1 MEIIARGQIT
11 IWNYK
16 DGDDAYSVIL
26 NHDTHAVACDPSGNA
41 LGGELGSS
49 GKAVFVLSAYK
60 GATKLTMRYS
70 SAASTA
76 GMCAW
81 KFGTISGCTAAQMS
95 GSNEKFYI
103 NTMTADSAYV
113 EVVCS
118 VDGKASITKRV
129 TIVKQKKGDTGEPGE
144 PGDDGK
150 QGCMLRPRGTW
161 TAQTQ
166 YVYNDQYRDVVLY
179 NNSVYI
185 VKATHT
191 SAVSFESS
199 KWEPFNEFIN
209 VATSVLLA
217 NKGYIDVLGAAR
229 LFVGD
234 TNKSTGWEMTNGY
247 IKHTK
252 SGLTLTADGKLY
264 DPDGLHL
271 SVGGKTVQ
279 AIVDGAVDGIQVGG
293 RNYIQNSTF
302 MYDFDKWVKFNYNGN
317 YSISSQNGQYSLLI
331 SRLGYAGSNRHGIS
345 QTISTNLKPGEY
357 TLSLKYRSDQ
367 FDGTRNQIFVRIY
380 STASAY
386 ADKGIITI
394 PNTQGGDS
402 DGQITFNVDSNVYKA
417 ELYVV
422 LDKNGYLRVWDI
434 KLEQG
439 NKATDWSPAIE
450 DVESS
455 ISDAQKAAE
464 EAQQELETIA
474 SDNYITPSEKTALK
488 QQFADMQS
496 ERLEIISNAN
506 RYGVSTTAYS
516 TAYTAAYN
524 ALTKYTATTPQ
535 NIQVGADY
543 ADISAYYNARKTILN
558 TIASAAKK
566 AVDDLDTDLQGYKVE
581 TSSKIEQLPD
591 QISLTVKKEVTSGGL
606 NYITNTQDSVEI
618 AGKGYSNQV
627 VINNWKINK
636 SISGKKCGA
645 AFKIKFEG
653 CVFTSSSSVCMQTR
667 DVGGW
672 YYSGLTATTIVS
684 ENKEYVIYRN
694 TNTAQ
699 TVSEDGEIQ
708 IRIDYVSGGK
718 ITISE
723 IRAYDVPEGG
733 LSEPLPWYPSKW
745 DTKVLSSEIKQ
756 TADSISL
763 KVAGW
768 QGGTNLLPRSK
779 FSESVK
785 GWNVNGSPA
794 YGITTAKNEKCLY
807 LSGTTS
813 GSGIWQGGYMP
824 IQYKV
829 KGYLLSVS
837 FDIYNPSNAKTL
849 RIGLEGANSSE
860 YSVSILNKGV
870 SGWTRV
876 AKVMTYENVNTD
888 SFIIYTDYDNY
899 PTVYVKNVK
908 IEFGPYATNFTENE
922 KDVLLSTGIDIFNK
936 KLVLTADNTL
946 IQSNDGT
953 QIAMFTV
960 KNGKPLLSAENIDA
974 ENLAVKRLHASNEAK
989 ATNFDINGDSA
1000 TVVMSQSSPQALSS
1014 QLKIDM
1020 EKEEPG
1026 AGVDLRQYPSINLK
1040 GFCAGTAL
1048 ANVSEHDINIHGARF
1063 SKYQYTTPEIKNVC
1077 HCGPD
1082 YIAIGKYGFS
1092 GIQNYIRISTD
1103 SIKLKSNSISS
1114 IARTEAVDIGG
1125 IKLFFIQG
1133 LYVGQ
1138 GQDWDDVNNEFL
1150 TDDPFTNKDII

>member
-41 LGGELGSS
+41 LGGELGPS
-49 GKAVFVLSAYK
+49 GKAVFALSAYR

-81 KFGTISGCTAAQMS
+81 KFGTISGCTAVQVS

-113 EVVCS
+113 EIVCS

-129 TIVKQKKGDTGEPGE
+129 TIVKQKKGDTGDPGE

-150 QGCMLRPRGTW
+150 QGCMIRPRGTW

-166 YVYNDQYRDVVLY
+166 YVYNDQYRDVVIH

-185 VKATHT
+185 VKTTHT
-191 SAVSFESS
+191 STVSFDSS

-331 SRLGYAGSNRHGIS
+331 SRLGYAGSKRHGIS

-380 STASAY
+380 STASVY

-439 NKATDWSPAIE
+439 NKATDWSPAPEDLTTKIE
-450 DVESS
+450 E
-455 ISDAQKAAE
+455 
-464 EAQQELETIA
+464 
-474 SDNYITPSEKTALK
+474 N
-488 QQFADMQS
+488 
-496 ERLEIISNAN
+496 
-506 RYGVSTTAYS
+506 
-516 TAYTAAYN
+516 
-524 ALTKYTATTPQ
+524 
-535 NIQVGADY
+535 
-543 ADISAYYNARKTILN
+543 
-558 TIASAAKK
+558 
-566 AVDDLDTDLQGYKVE
+566 
-581 TSSKIEQLPD
+581 SSKIEQLPD
-591 QISLTVKKEVTSGGL
+591 QISLTVKKDISSGGL
-606 NYITNTQDSVEI
+606 NYITNSTKILETV
-618 AGKGYSNQV
+618 GKGIANQV
-627 VINNWKINK
+627 VGVGWKINK
-636 SISGKKCGA
+636 SISGKKYGG
-645 AFKIKFEG
+645 AFKVKFEG
-653 CVFTSSSSVCMQTR
+653 CSFSSNSTIYLQVGNS
-667 DVGGW
+667 GGW
-672 YYSGLTATTIVS
+672 NYQGITGYNKVS
-684 ENKEYVIYRN
+684 ENGEYVFFRN
-694 TNTAQ
+694 TNTAPE
-699 TVSEDGEIQ
+699 TTDDGGVY
-708 IRIDYVSGGK
+708 IRIDYISGGK
-718 ITISE
+718 ITVSE
-723 IRAYDVPEGG
+723 VRAYDVPDSG
-733 LSEPLPWYPSKW
+733 LTEPLPWYPSKW
-745 DTKVLSSEIKQ
+745 ENESIYSEIKQ

-785 GWNVNGSPA
+785 GWNVNGSPT
-794 YGITTAKNEKCLY
+794 YGITTFGGEKCLY
-807 LSGTTS
+807 LSGSVS
-813 GSGIWQGGYMP
+813 GAGIWQKDYMP

-829 KGYLLSVS
+829 KGCQFTVS
-837 FDIYNPSNAKTL
+837 FDVYNKFNAKSI
-849 RIGLEGANSSE
+849 RIGMEGSLSSE
-860 YSVSILNKGV
+860 LSVNILNIGV

-876 AKVMTYENVNTD
+876 TKTITYNNIATD

-899 PTVYVKNVK
+899 PTVCVKNVK

-922 KDVLLSTGIDIFNK
+922 KDVLLSTGIDIFDR

-946 IQSNDGT
+946 IQSNDGQ

-960 KNGKPLLSAENIDA
+960 KNGKPLLKAENIDA
-974 ENLAVKRLHASNEAK
+974 ENLKVNYLEADTADPRQTLYVSGNTGRIGFSLMKSTNEGIGLRYANMK
-989 ATNFDINGDSA
+989 LGLLDKYD
-1000 TVVMSQSSPQALSS
+1000 
-1014 QLKIDM
+1014 D
-1020 EKEEPG
+1020 EKWIG
-1026 AGVDLRQYPSINLK
+1026 SYINLLGYKKSNTHIMK
-1040 GFCAGTAL
+1040 GYNVFLNNKELVFADVAYSNYSRLSPTQLIIGQSAGGPRSYVIGQKGIQISHLKSIYYKGHNGTITL
-1048 ANVSEHDINIHGARF
+1048 GQKMYNIVDGLICERIDTPM
-1063 SKYQYTTPEIKNVC
+1063 YEEIPEDQYTNDKN
-1077 HCGPD
+1077 
-1082 YIAIGKYGFS
+1082 
-1092 GIQNYIRISTD
+1092 
-1103 SIKLKSNSISS
+1103 
-1114 IARTEAVDIGG
+1114 
-1125 IKLFFIQG
+1125 
-1133 LYVGQ
+1133 
-1138 GQDWDDVNNEFL
+1138 
-1150 TDDPFTNKDII
+1150 

>member
-41 LGGELGSS
+41 LGGELGPS
-49 GKAVFVLSAYK
+49 GKAVFALSAYR

-81 KFGTISGCTAAQMS
+81 KFGTISGCTAVQVS

-113 EVVCS
+113 EIVCS

-129 TIVKQKKGDTGEPGE
+129 TIVKQKKGDTGDPGE

-150 QGCMLRPRGTW
+150 QGCMIRPRGTW

-166 YVYNDQYRDVVLY
+166 YVYNDQYRDVVIH

-185 VKATHT
+185 VKTTHT
-191 SAVSFESS
+191 STVSFDSS
-199 KWEPFNEFIN
+199 KWELFNEFIN

-331 SRLGYAGSNRHGIS
+331 SRLGYAGSKRHGIS

-380 STASAY
+380 STASVY

-439 NKATDWSPAIE
+439 NKATDWSPAPEDLTTKIE
-450 DVESS
+450 E
-455 ISDAQKAAE
+455 
-464 EAQQELETIA
+464 
-474 SDNYITPSEKTALK
+474 N
-488 QQFADMQS
+488 
-496 ERLEIISNAN
+496 
-506 RYGVSTTAYS
+506 
-516 TAYTAAYN
+516 
-524 ALTKYTATTPQ
+524 
-535 NIQVGADY
+535 
-543 ADISAYYNARKTILN
+543 
-558 TIASAAKK
+558 
-566 AVDDLDTDLQGYKVE
+566 
-581 TSSKIEQLPD
+581 SSKIEQLPD
-591 QISLTVKKEVTSGGL
+591 QISLTVKKDISSGGL
-606 NYITNTQDSVEI
+606 NYITNSTKILETV
-618 AGKGYSNQV
+618 GKGIANQV
-627 VINNWKINK
+627 VGVGWKINK
-636 SISGKKCGA
+636 SISGKKYGG
-645 AFKIKFEG
+645 AFKVKFEG
-653 CVFTSSSSVCMQTR
+653 CSFSSNSTIYLQVGNS
-667 DVGGW
+667 GGW
-672 YYSGLTATTIVS
+672 NYQGITGYNKVS
-684 ENKEYVIYRN
+684 ENGEYVFFRN
-694 TNTAQ
+694 TNTAPE
-699 TVSEDGEIQ
+699 TTDDGGVY
-708 IRIDYVSGGK
+708 IRIDYISGGK
-718 ITISE
+718 ITVSE
-723 IRAYDVPEGG
+723 VRAYDVPDSG
-733 LSEPLPWYPSKW
+733 LTEPLPWYPSKW
-745 DTKVLSSEIKQ
+745 ENESIYSEIKQ

-785 GWNVNGSPA
+785 GWNVNGSPT
-794 YGITTAKNEKCLY
+794 YGITTFGGEKCLY
-807 LSGTTS
+807 LSGSVS
-813 GSGIWQGGYMP
+813 GAGIWQKDYMP

-829 KGYLLSVS
+829 KGCQFTVS
-837 FDIYNPSNAKTL
+837 FDVYNKFNAKSI
-849 RIGLEGANSSE
+849 RIGMEGSLSSE
-860 YSVSILNKGV
+860 LSVNILNIGV

-876 AKVMTYENVNTD
+876 TKTITYNNIATD

-899 PTVYVKNVK
+899 PTVCVKNVK

-922 KDVLLSTGIDIFNK
+922 KDVLLSTGIDIFDR

-946 IQSNDGT
+946 IQSNDGQ

-960 KNGKPLLSAENIDA
+960 KNGKPLLKAENIDA
-974 ENLAVKRLHASNEAK
+974 ENLKVNYLEADTADPRQTLYVSGNTGRIGFSLMKSTNEGIGLRYANMK
-989 ATNFDINGDSA
+989 LGLLDKYD
-1000 TVVMSQSSPQALSS
+1000 
-1014 QLKIDM
+1014 D
-1020 EKEEPG
+1020 EKWIG
-1026 AGVDLRQYPSINLK
+1026 SYINLLGYKKSNTHIMK
-1040 GFCAGTAL
+1040 GYNVFLNNKELVFADVAYSNYSRLSPTQLIIGQSAGGPRSYVIGQKGIQISHLKSIYYKGHNGTITL
-1048 ANVSEHDINIHGARF
+1048 GQKMYNIVDGLICERIDTPM
-1063 SKYQYTTPEIKNVC
+1063 YEEIPEDQYTNDKN
-1077 HCGPD
+1077 
-1082 YIAIGKYGFS
+1082 
-1092 GIQNYIRISTD
+1092 
-1103 SIKLKSNSISS
+1103 
-1114 IARTEAVDIGG
+1114 
-1125 IKLFFIQG
+1125 
-1133 LYVGQ
+1133 
-1138 GQDWDDVNNEFL
+1138 
-1150 TDDPFTNKDII
+1150 

>member
-41 LGGELGSS
+41 LGGELGPS
-49 GKAVFVLSAYK
+49 GKAVFALSAYR

-113 EVVCS
+113 EIVCS

-129 TIVKQKKGDTGEPGE
+129 TIVKQKKGDTGDPGE

-191 SAVSFESS
+191 SAVSFDSS

-293 RNYIQNSTF
+293 RNILLNSGDTITPNATDYRIHV
-302 MYDFDKWVKFNYNGN
+302 YDSAVKFKAGEKYTVVIKGSTSVGQSFGLWINGGTSN
-317 YSISSQNGQYSLLI
+317 
-331 SRLGYAGSNRHGIS
+331 AGHFPDNMKG
-345 QTISTNLKPGEY
+345 TVEY
-357 TLSLKYRSDQ
+357 KH
-367 FDGTRNQIFVRIY
+367 
-380 STASAY
+380 
-386 ADKGIITI
+386 ITM
-394 PNTQGGDS
+394 P
-402 DGQITFNVDSNVYKA
+402 
-417 ELYVV
+417 
-422 LDKNGYLRVWDI
+422 
-434 KLEQG
+434 
-439 NKATDWSPAIE
+439 
-450 DVESS
+450 SS
-455 ISDAQKAAE
+455 IGS
-464 EAQQELETIA
+464 
-474 SDNYITPSEKTALK
+474 PS
-488 QQFADMQS
+488 
-496 ERLEIISNAN
+496 
-506 RYGVSTTAYS
+506 VSTLNL
-516 TAYTAAYN
+516 YN
-524 ALTKYTATTPQ
+524 YPNPNGASKPCEVEWVAMYEGHIKPPMDWTPAVEDLTKKIEE
-535 NIQVGADY
+535 N
-543 ADISAYYNARKTILN
+543 
-558 TIASAAKK
+558 
-566 AVDDLDTDLQGYKVE
+566 
-581 TSSKIEQLPD
+581 SSKIEQLPN
-591 QISLTVKKEVTSGGL
+591 QISLTVKKEITEGEL
-606 NYITNTQDSVEI
+606 NYISNTTKILEVVGEGR
-618 AGKGYSNQV
+618 ANQAV
-627 VINNWKINK
+627 SGGWIINK
-636 SISGKKCGA
+636 SISGKKYGA
-645 AFKIKFEG
+645 AFKVKFEG
-653 CVFTSSSSVCMQTR
+653 CVFSDSSTIQLSSNEK
-667 DVGGW
+667 GGW
-672 YYSGLTATTIVS
+672 GYRGLTGYNPVS
-684 ENKEYVIYRN
+684 ENKEYVFFRN
-694 TNTAQ
+694 TNTAPE
-699 TVSEDGEIQ
+699 TTGDGGAY

-723 IRAYDVPEGG
+723 VRAYAVPDSG
-733 LSEPLPWYPSKW
+733 LTEPLPWYPSKW
-745 DTKVLSSEIKQ
+745 ENESIYSEIKQ

-785 GWNVNGSPA
+785 GWNVNGSPT
-794 YGITTAKNEKCLY
+794 YGITTFGGEKCLY
-807 LSGTTS
+807 LSGSVS
-813 GSGIWQGGYMP
+813 GAGIWQKDYMP

-829 KGYLLSVS
+829 KGCQFTVS
-837 FDIYNPSNAKTL
+837 FDVYNKFNAKSI
-849 RIGLEGANSSE
+849 RIGLEGSLSSE
-860 YSVSILNKGV
+860 LSVNILNIGV

-876 AKVMTYENVNTD
+876 AKTITYNNIATD

-899 PTVYVKNVK
+899 PTVCVKNVK

-922 KDVLLSTGIDIFNK
+922 KDVLLSTGIDIFDR

-946 IQSNDGT
+946 IQSNDGQ

-960 KNGKPLLSAENIDA
+960 KNGKPLLKAENIDA
-974 ENLAVKRLHASNEAK
+974 ENLKVNYLEADTADPRQTLYVSGNTGRIGFSLMKSTNEGIGLRYANMNLGLLDK
-989 ATNFDINGDSA
+989 YDD
-1000 TVVMSQSSPQALSS
+1000 
-1014 QLKIDM
+1014 
-1020 EKEEPG
+1020 EKWIG
-1026 AGVDLRQYPSINLK
+1026 SYINLLGYKKSNTHIMK
-1040 GFCAGTAL
+1040 GYNVFLNNKELVFADVAYSNYSRLSPTQLIIGQSAGGPRSYVIGQKGIQISHLKSIYYKGHNGT
-1048 ANVSEHDINIHGARF
+1048 ITIGQKMYNIVDGLICERIDTPM
-1063 SKYQYTTPEIKNVC
+1063 YEEIPEDQYTNDKN
-1077 HCGPD
+1077 
-1082 YIAIGKYGFS
+1082 
-1092 GIQNYIRISTD
+1092 
-1103 SIKLKSNSISS
+1103 
-1114 IARTEAVDIGG
+1114 
-1125 IKLFFIQG
+1125 
-1133 LYVGQ
+1133 
-1138 GQDWDDVNNEFL
+1138 
-1150 TDDPFTNKDII
+1150 

>member
-41 LGGELGSS
+41 LGGELGPS
-49 GKAVFVLSAYK
+49 GKAVFALSAYR

-81 KFGTISGCTAAQMS
+81 KFGTISGCTAVQVS

-103 NTMTADSAYV
+103 NTMIADSAYV
-113 EVVCS
+113 EIVCS

-129 TIVKQKKGDTGEPGE
+129 TVVKQKKGDTGDPGDPGE
-144 PGDDGK
+144 DGK
-150 QGCMLRPRGTW
+150 QGCMIRPRGTW

-166 YVYNDQYRDVVLY
+166 YVYNDQYRDVVIH

-185 VKATHT
+185 VKTTHT
-191 SAVSFESS
+191 STVSFDSS
-199 KWEPFNEFIN
+199 KWELFNEFIN

-331 SRLGYAGSNRHGIS
+331 SRLGYAGSKRHGIS

-380 STASAY
+380 STASVY

-439 NKATDWSPAIE
+439 NKATDWSPAPEDLTTKIE
-450 DVESS
+450 E
-455 ISDAQKAAE
+455 
-464 EAQQELETIA
+464 
-474 SDNYITPSEKTALK
+474 N
-488 QQFADMQS
+488 
-496 ERLEIISNAN
+496 
-506 RYGVSTTAYS
+506 
-516 TAYTAAYN
+516 
-524 ALTKYTATTPQ
+524 
-535 NIQVGADY
+535 
-543 ADISAYYNARKTILN
+543 
-558 TIASAAKK
+558 
-566 AVDDLDTDLQGYKVE
+566 
-581 TSSKIEQLPD
+581 SSKIEQLPD
-591 QISLTVKKEVTSGGL
+591 QISLTVKKDISSGGL
-606 NYITNTQDSVEI
+606 NYITNSTKILETV
-618 AGKGYSNQV
+618 GKGIANQV
-627 VINNWKINK
+627 VGVGWKINK
-636 SISGKKCGA
+636 SISGKKYGG
-645 AFKIKFEG
+645 AFKVKFEG
-653 CVFTSSSSVCMQTR
+653 CSFSSNSTIFLQVGNS
-667 DVGGW
+667 GGW
-672 YYSGLTATTIVS
+672 NYQGITGYNKVS
-684 ENKEYVIYRN
+684 ENGEYVFFRN
-694 TNTAQ
+694 TNTAPE
-699 TVSEDGEIQ
+699 TTDDGGVY
-708 IRIDYVSGGK
+708 IRIDYISGGK
-718 ITISE
+718 ITVSE
-723 IRAYDVPEGG
+723 VRAYDVPDSG
-733 LSEPLPWYPSKW
+733 LTEPLPWYPSKW
-745 DTKVLSSEIKQ
+745 ENESIYSEIKQ

-785 GWNVNGSPA
+785 GWNVNGSPT
-794 YGITTAKNEKCLY
+794 YGITTFGGEKCLY
-807 LSGTTS
+807 LSGSVS
-813 GSGIWQGGYMP
+813 GAGIWQKDYIP

-829 KGYLLSVS
+829 KGCQFTVS
-837 FDIYNPSNAKTL
+837 FDVYNKFNAKSL
-849 RIGLEGANSSE
+849 RIGLEGSLSSE
-860 YSVSILNKGV
+860 LSVNILNIGV

-876 AKVMTYENVNTD
+876 AKTITYNNIATD

-899 PTVYVKNVK
+899 PTVCVKNVK

-946 IQSNDGT
+946 IQSNDGQ

-960 KNGKPLLSAENIDA
+960 KNGKPLLKAENIDA
-974 ENLAVKRLHASNEAK
+974 ENLKVNYLEADTADPRQTLYVSGNTGRIGFSLMKSTNEGIGLRYANMK
-989 ATNFDINGDSA
+989 LGLLDKYD
-1000 TVVMSQSSPQALSS
+1000 
-1014 QLKIDM
+1014 D
-1020 EKEEPG
+1020 EKWIG
-1026 AGVDLRQYPSINLK
+1026 SYINLLGYKKSNNTHIMK
-1040 GFCAGTAL
+1040 GYNVFLNNKELVFADVAYSNYSRLSPTQLIIGQSDGGPRSYVIGQQGIQISHLKSIYYKGHNGTITL
-1048 ANVSEHDINIHGARF
+1048 GQKMYNIVDGLICERIDTPM
-1063 SKYQYTTPEIKNVC
+1063 YEEIPEDQYTNDKN
-1077 HCGPD
+1077 
-1082 YIAIGKYGFS
+1082 
-1092 GIQNYIRISTD
+1092 
-1103 SIKLKSNSISS
+1103 
-1114 IARTEAVDIGG
+1114 
-1125 IKLFFIQG
+1125 
-1133 LYVGQ
+1133 
-1138 GQDWDDVNNEFL
+1138 
-1150 TDDPFTNKDII
+1150 

>member
-41 LGGELGSS
+41 LGGELGPS
-49 GKAVFVLSAYK
+49 GKAVFALSAYR

-113 EVVCS
+113 EIVCS

-129 TIVKQKKGDTGEPGE
+129 TVVKQKKGDTGDPGK

-166 YVYNDQYRDVVLY
+166 YVYNDQYRDVVIH

-185 VKATHT
+185 VKTTHT
-191 SAVSFESS
+191 STVSFDSS

-293 RNYIQNSTF
+293 RNILLNSGDTITPNATDYRIHV
-302 MYDFDKWVKFNYNGN
+302 YDSAVKFKAGEKYTVVIKGSTSVGQSFGLWINGGTSN
-317 YSISSQNGQYSLLI
+317 
-331 SRLGYAGSNRHGIS
+331 AGRFPDNMKG
-345 QTISTNLKPGEY
+345 TVEY
-357 TLSLKYRSDQ
+357 KH
-367 FDGTRNQIFVRIY
+367 
-380 STASAY
+380 
-386 ADKGIITI
+386 ITM
-394 PNTQGGDS
+394 P
-402 DGQITFNVDSNVYKA
+402 
-417 ELYVV
+417 
-422 LDKNGYLRVWDI
+422 
-434 KLEQG
+434 
-439 NKATDWSPAIE
+439 
-450 DVESS
+450 SS
-455 ISDAQKAAE
+455 IGS
-464 EAQQELETIA
+464 
-474 SDNYITPSEKTALK
+474 PS
-488 QQFADMQS
+488 
-496 ERLEIISNAN
+496 
-506 RYGVSTTAYS
+506 VSTLNL
-516 TAYTAAYN
+516 YN
-524 ALTKYTATTPQ
+524 YPNPNGASKPCEVEWVAMYEGHIKPPMDWTPAVEDLTKKIEE
-535 NIQVGADY
+535 N
-543 ADISAYYNARKTILN
+543 
-558 TIASAAKK
+558 
-566 AVDDLDTDLQGYKVE
+566 
-581 TSSKIEQLPD
+581 SSKIEQLPN
-591 QISLTVKKEVTSGGL
+591 QISLTVKKEITEGEL
-606 NYITNTQDSVEI
+606 NYISNTTKILEVVGEGR
-618 AGKGYSNQV
+618 ANQAV
-627 VINNWKINK
+627 SGGWIINK
-636 SISGKKCGA
+636 SISGKKYGA
-645 AFKIKFEG
+645 AFKVKFEG
-653 CVFTSSSSVCMQTR
+653 CVFSDSSTIQLSSNEK
-667 DVGGW
+667 GGW
-672 YYSGLTATTIVS
+672 GYRGLTGYNPVS
-684 ENKEYVIYRN
+684 ENKEYVFFRN
-694 TNTAQ
+694 TNTAPE
-699 TVSEDGEIQ
+699 TTGDGGAY

-723 IRAYDVPEGG
+723 VRAYGVPESG
-733 LSEPLPWYPSKW
+733 LDEPLPWYPSKW
-745 DTKVLSSEIKQ
+745 ENESIYSEIKQ

-785 GWNVNGSPA
+785 GWNVNGSPT
-794 YGITTAKNEKCLY
+794 YGITTFGGEKCLY
-807 LSGTTS
+807 LSGSVS
-813 GSGIWQGGYMP
+813 GAGIWQKDYMP

-829 KGYLLSVS
+829 KGCQFTVS
-837 FDIYNPSNAKTL
+837 FDVYNKFNAKSI
-849 RIGLEGANSSE
+849 RIGLEGSLSSE
-860 YSVSILNKGV
+860 LSVNILNIGV

-876 AKVMTYENVNTD
+876 AKTITYNNIATD

-899 PTVYVKNVK
+899 PMVCVKNVK

-922 KDVLLSTGIDIFNK
+922 KDVLLSTGVDIFNK

-946 IQSNDGT
+946 IQSNDGQ
-953 QIAMFTV
+953 QIAMFTM
-960 KNGKPLLSAENIDA
+960 KDGKPLLRAENIDTG
-974 ENLAVKRLHASNEAK
+974 NLTVNHLKTYDKKADNILEISGEK
-989 ATNFDINGDSA
+989 ATFRIESKSSLNEELVSSLDINSTTENFASGENTSGIK
-1000 TVVMSQSSPQALSS
+1000 V
-1014 QLKIDM
+1014 
-1020 EKEEPG
+1020 
-1026 AGVDLRQYPSINLK
+1026 YPNIHQK
-1040 GFCAGTAL
+1040 GF
-1048 ANVSEHDINIHGARF
+1048 S
-1063 SKYQYTTPEIKNVC
+1063 S
-1077 HCGPD
+1077 
-1082 YIAIGKYGFS
+1082 IGYD
-1092 GIQNYIRISTD
+1092 QYIRESNLNPDELSFHYYHQVHSKDELCDMAIYSTKGFGIGHKD
-1103 SIKLKSNSISS
+1103 FYNQYDNSFTFTLGGAKIRES
-1114 IARTEAVDIGG
+1114 RKTYRGETEAVEINGV
-1125 IKLFFIQG
+1125 KLFFKGGI
-1133 LYVGQ
+1133 YVGK
-1138 GQDWDDVNNEFL
+1138 GQDWSDVEHEYPSDTLF
-1150 TDDPFTNKDII
+1150 

>member
-41 LGGELGSS
+41 LGGELGPS
-49 GKAVFVLSAYK
+49 GKAVFALSAYK

-81 KFGTISGCTAAQMS
+81 KFGTISGCTAVQVL
-95 GSNEKFYI
+95 GGNEKFYV

-113 EVVCS
+113 EIVCS

-129 TIVKQKKGDTGEPGE
+129 TIVKQKKGDTGDPGE

-150 QGCMLRPRGTW
+150 QGCMIRPRGTW

-166 YVYNDQYRDVVLY
+166 YVYNDQYRDVVIH

-185 VKATHT
+185 VKTTHT
-191 SAVSFESS
+191 STVSFDSS

-331 SRLGYAGSNRHGIS
+331 SRLGYAGSKRHGIS

-380 STASAY
+380 STASVY

-439 NKATDWSPAIE
+439 NKATDWSPAPEDLTTKIE
-450 DVESS
+450 E
-455 ISDAQKAAE
+455 
-464 EAQQELETIA
+464 
-474 SDNYITPSEKTALK
+474 N
-488 QQFADMQS
+488 
-496 ERLEIISNAN
+496 
-506 RYGVSTTAYS
+506 
-516 TAYTAAYN
+516 
-524 ALTKYTATTPQ
+524 
-535 NIQVGADY
+535 
-543 ADISAYYNARKTILN
+543 
-558 TIASAAKK
+558 
-566 AVDDLDTDLQGYKVE
+566 
-581 TSSKIEQLPD
+581 SSKIEQLPD
-591 QISLTVKKEVTSGGL
+591 QISLTVKKDISSGCL
-606 NYITNTQDSVEI
+606 NYITNSTKILETV
-618 AGKGYSNQV
+618 GKGIANQAV
-627 VINNWKINK
+627 GVGWKINK
-636 SISGKKCGA
+636 SISGKKYGG
-645 AFKIKFEG
+645 AFKVKFEG
-653 CVFTSSSSVCMQTR
+653 CSFSSNSTIYLQVGNS
-667 DVGGW
+667 GGW
-672 YYSGLTATTIVS
+672 NYQGITGYNKVS
-684 ENKEYVIYRN
+684 ENGEYVFFRN
-694 TNTAQ
+694 TNTAPE
-699 TVSEDGEIQ
+699 TTDDGGVY
-708 IRIDYVSGGK
+708 IRIDYISGGK
-718 ITISE
+718 ITVSE
-723 IRAYDVPEGG
+723 VRAYDVPDSG
-733 LSEPLPWYPSKW
+733 LTEPLPWYPSKW
-745 DTKVLSSEIKQ
+745 ENESIYSEIKQ

-785 GWNVNGSPA
+785 GWNVNGSPT
-794 YGITTAKNEKCLY
+794 YGITTAKNAKCLY
-807 LSGTTS
+807 LSGS
-813 GSGIWQGGYMP
+813 VDGAGIWQKGYMP

-829 KGYLLSVS
+829 KGYQFAVS
-837 FDIYNPSNAKTL
+837 FDVHNPSKVETL
-849 RIGLEGANSSE
+849 RIGLEGSSPSDL
-860 YSVSILNKGV
+860 SVNIKDKGND
-870 SGWTRV
+870 GWTRV
-876 AKVMTYENVNTD
+876 AKTVTYDNVSND
-888 SFIIYTDYDNY
+888 SFVIYTDKKDC
-899 PTVYVKNVK
+899 PTIYIKNVK

-922 KDVLLSTGIDIFNK
+922 KDVLLSTGIDIFDR

-946 IQSNDGT
+946 IQSNDGQ

-960 KNGKPLLSAENIDA
+960 KNGKPLLKAENIDA
-974 ENLAVKRLHASNEAK
+974 ENLKVNYLEADTADPRQTLYVSGNTGRIGFSLMKSTNEGIGLRYANMK
-989 ATNFDINGDSA
+989 LGLLDKYD
-1000 TVVMSQSSPQALSS
+1000 
-1014 QLKIDM
+1014 D
-1020 EKEEPG
+1020 EKWIG
-1026 AGVDLRQYPSINLK
+1026 SYINLLGYKK
-1040 GFCAGTAL
+1040 GNTTHIMKGYNVFLNNKELVFADVAYSNYSRLSPTQLIIGQSDGGPRSYVIGQQGIQISHLKSIYYKGHNGTITL
-1048 ANVSEHDINIHGARF
+1048 GQKMYDIVDGLICERIDTPM
-1063 SKYQYTTPEIKNVC
+1063 YEEIPEDQYTNDKN
-1077 HCGPD
+1077 
-1082 YIAIGKYGFS
+1082 
-1092 GIQNYIRISTD
+1092 
-1103 SIKLKSNSISS
+1103 
-1114 IARTEAVDIGG
+1114 
-1125 IKLFFIQG
+1125 
-1133 LYVGQ
+1133 
-1138 GQDWDDVNNEFL
+1138 
-1150 TDDPFTNKDII
+1150 

>member
-1 MEIIARGQIT
+1 MKIIARGQIT

-41 LGGELGSS
+41 LGGELGPS
-49 GKAVFVLSAYK
+49 GKAVFALSAYK

-81 KFGTISGCTAAQMS
+81 KFGTISGCTAVQVS

-103 NTMTADSAYV
+103 NTMIADSAYV
-113 EVVCS
+113 EIVCS

-129 TIVKQKKGDTGEPGE
+129 TIVKQKKGDTGDPGDPGE
-144 PGDDGK
+144 DGK
-150 QGCMLRPRGTW
+150 QGCMIRPRGTW

-166 YVYNDQYRDVVLY
+166 YVYNDQYRDVVIH

-185 VKATHT
+185 VKTTHT
-191 SAVSFESS
+191 STVSFDSS
-199 KWEPFNEFIN
+199 KWELFNEFIN

-293 RNYIQNSTF
+293 RNILLNSGDTITPNATDYRIHVYDSAVKFKAGEKYTVVIKGSTSVGQSFGLWINGGTSNAGRFPDNMKGTVEYKHITMPSSIGSPSVSTLNLYNYPNPNGASKPCEVEWVAMYEGHIKPPMDWTPATEDLTTKIEENSSNIKQLPGEISLTVDKKIQDIQVGGRNYIQNSTF
-302 MYDFDKWVKFNYNGN
+302 MHDFDKWNKYNYNGN
-317 YSISSQNGQYSLLI
+317 FSIGLHNGKYSLLI
-331 SRLGYAGSNRHGIS
+331 ERTGYSGSTRHGVS
-345 QTISTNLKPGEY
+345 QIINTNLKAGEY
-357 TLSLKYRSDQ
+357 TLSLKYRSNQ

-380 STASAY
+380 STASAFV
-386 ADKGIITI
+386 DKGIITI

-439 NKATDWSPAIE
+439 NKATDWSPAPE
-450 DVESS
+450 DADNS
-455 ISDAQKAAE
+455 ISK
-464 EAQQELETIA
+464 
-474 SDNYITPSEKTALK
+474 
-488 QQFADMQS
+488 
-496 ERLEIISNAN
+496 
-506 RYGVSTTAYS
+506 
-516 TAYTAAYN
+516 
-524 ALTKYTATTPQ
+524 
-535 NIQVGADY
+535 
-543 ADISAYYNARKTILN
+543 
-558 TIASAAKK
+558 
-566 AVDDLDTDLQGYKVE
+566 
-581 TSSKIEQLPD
+581 
-591 QISLTVKKEVTSGGL
+591 
-606 NYITNTQDSVEI
+606 
-618 AGKGYSNQV
+618 
-627 VINNWKINK
+627 
-636 SISGKKCGA
+636 
-645 AFKIKFEG
+645 
-653 CVFTSSSSVCMQTR
+653 
-667 DVGGW
+667 
-672 YYSGLTATTIVS
+672 
-684 ENKEYVIYRN
+684 
-694 TNTAQ
+694 
-699 TVSEDGEIQ
+699 
-708 IRIDYVSGGK
+708 
-718 ITISE
+718 
-723 IRAYDVPEGG
+723 
-733 LSEPLPWYPSKW
+733 
-745 DTKVLSSEIKQ
+745 LSSEIKQ
-756 TADSISL
+756 TAENISL
-763 KVAGW
+763 KVSSL

-785 GWNVNGSPA
+785 GWNVNGSPT

-807 LSGTTS
+807 LSGSVS
-813 GSGIWQGGYMP
+813 GAGIWQGGYMP

-876 AKVMTYENVNTD
+876 AKVMTYEHVNTD

-946 IQSNDGT
+946 IQSNDGQ
-953 QIAMFTV
+953 QIAMFAT
-960 KNGKPLLSAENIDA
+960 KNGKPLLKAENIDT
-974 ENLAVKRLHASNEAK
+974 ENLSVKKLSAFNETTK
-989 ATNFDINGDSA
+989 TSVDINGPFA
-1000 TVVMSQSSPQALSS
+1000 TMSMSQSNSIGVSSRLEIEMVKEELSS
-1014 QLKIDM
+1014 TK
-1020 EKEEPG
+1020 G
-1026 AGVDLRQYPSINLK
+1026 LRQYPNIRLK
-1040 GFCAGTAL
+1040 GIFSNNYAN
-1048 ANVSEHDINIHGARF
+1048 NVSDHNINIHGARF
-1063 SKYQYTTPEIKNVC
+1063 TKYRYTYPSAKNMG

-1082 YIAIGKYGFS
+1082 YIALGKYTS
-1092 GIQNYIRISTD
+1092 GSSSESFIKIFPYSIEVKKNNIRAFAPTD
-1103 SIKLKSNSISS
+1103 S
-1114 IARTEAVDIGG
+1114 VDIGG
-1125 IKLFFIQG
+1125 IKLFFING
-1133 LYVGQ
+1133 IYVGK
-1138 GQDWDDVNNEFL
+1138 GQDWSDVHNEFL
-1150 TDDPFTNKDII
+1150 TDDPFINEDNNI

>member
-41 LGGELGSS
+41 LGGELGPS
-49 GKAVFVLSAYK
+49 GKAVFALSAYK

-81 KFGTISGCTAAQMS
+81 KFGTISGCTAVQVS

-103 NTMTADSAYV
+103 NTMIADSAYV
-113 EVVCS
+113 EIVCS

-129 TIVKQKKGDTGEPGE
+129 TVVKQKKGDTGDPGK

-166 YVYNDQYRDVVLY
+166 YVYNDQYRDVVIH

-185 VKATHT
+185 VKTTHT
-191 SAVSFESS
+191 STVSFDSS

-331 SRLGYAGSNRHGIS
+331 SRLGYAGSKRHGIS

-380 STASAY
+380 STASVY

-439 NKATDWSPAIE
+439 NKATDWSPAPEDLTTKIE
-450 DVESS
+450 E
-455 ISDAQKAAE
+455 
-464 EAQQELETIA
+464 
-474 SDNYITPSEKTALK
+474 N
-488 QQFADMQS
+488 
-496 ERLEIISNAN
+496 
-506 RYGVSTTAYS
+506 
-516 TAYTAAYN
+516 
-524 ALTKYTATTPQ
+524 
-535 NIQVGADY
+535 
-543 ADISAYYNARKTILN
+543 
-558 TIASAAKK
+558 
-566 AVDDLDTDLQGYKVE
+566 
-581 TSSKIEQLPD
+581 SSKIEQLPD
-591 QISLTVKKEVTSGGL
+591 QISLTVKKDISSGGL
-606 NYITNTQDSVEI
+606 NYITNSTKILETV
-618 AGKGYSNQV
+618 GKGIANQAV
-627 VINNWKINK
+627 GVGWKINK
-636 SISGKKCGA
+636 SISGKKYGG
-645 AFKIKFEG
+645 AFKVKFEG
-653 CVFTSSSSVCMQTR
+653 CSFSSNSTIYLQVGNS
-667 DVGGW
+667 GGW
-672 YYSGLTATTIVS
+672 NYQGITGYNKVS
-684 ENKEYVIYRN
+684 ENGEYVFFRN
-694 TNTAQ
+694 TNTAPE
-699 TVSEDGEIQ
+699 TTDDGGVY
-708 IRIDYVSGGK
+708 IRIDYISGGK
-718 ITISE
+718 ITVSE
-723 IRAYDVPEGG
+723 VRAYDVPDSG
-733 LSEPLPWYPSKW
+733 LTEPLPWYPSKW
-745 DTKVLSSEIKQ
+745 ENESIYSEIKQ

-785 GWNVNGSPA
+785 GWNVNGSPT
-794 YGITTAKNEKCLY
+794 YGITTAKNAKCLY
-807 LSGTTS
+807 LSGS
-813 GSGIWQGGYMP
+813 VDGAGIWQKGYMP

-829 KGYLLSVS
+829 KGYQFAVS
-837 FDIYNPSNAKTL
+837 FDVHNPSKVETL
-849 RIGLEGANSSE
+849 RIGLEGSSPSDL
-860 YSVSILNKGV
+860 SVNIKDKGND
-870 SGWTRV
+870 GWTRV
-876 AKVMTYENVNTD
+876 AKTVTYDNVSND
-888 SFIIYTDYDNY
+888 SFVIYTDKKDC
-899 PTVYVKNVK
+899 PTIYIKNVK

-922 KDVLLSTGIDIFNK
+922 KDVLLSTGIDIFDR

-946 IQSNDGT
+946 IQSNDGK
-953 QIAMFTV
+953 QIAMFTM
-960 KNGKPLLSAENIDA
+960 KDGKPLLRAENIDTG
-974 ENLAVKRLHASNEAK
+974 NLTVNHLKTYDKKADNILEISGEK
-989 ATNFDINGDSA
+989 ATFRIESKSSLNEELVSSLDINSTTENFASGENTSGIK
-1000 TVVMSQSSPQALSS
+1000 V
-1014 QLKIDM
+1014 
-1020 EKEEPG
+1020 
-1026 AGVDLRQYPSINLK
+1026 YPNIHQK
-1040 GFCAGTAL
+1040 GF
-1048 ANVSEHDINIHGARF
+1048 S
-1063 SKYQYTTPEIKNVC
+1063 S
-1077 HCGPD
+1077 
-1082 YIAIGKYGFS
+1082 IGYD
-1092 GIQNYIRISTD
+1092 QYIRESNLNPDELSFHYYHQVHSKDELCDMAIYSTKGFGIGHKD
-1103 SIKLKSNSISS
+1103 FYNQYDNSFTFTLGGAKIRES
-1114 IARTEAVDIGG
+1114 RKTYRGETEAVEINGV
-1125 IKLFFIQG
+1125 KLFFKGGI
-1133 LYVGQ
+1133 YVGK
-1138 GQDWDDVNNEFL
+1138 GQDWSDVEHEYPSDTLF
-1150 TDDPFTNKDII
+1150 

>member
-41 LGGELGSS
+41 LGGELGPS
-49 GKAVFVLSAYK
+49 GKAVFALSAYR

-81 KFGTISGCTAAQMS
+81 KFGTISGCTAVQVS

-113 EVVCS
+113 EIVCS

-129 TIVKQKKGDTGEPGE
+129 TVVKQKKGDTGDPGDPGE
-144 PGDDGK
+144 DGK
-150 QGCMLRPRGTW
+150 QGCMIRPRGTW

-166 YVYNDQYRDVVLY
+166 YVYNDQYRDVVIH

-185 VKATHT
+185 VKTTHT
-191 SAVSFESS
+191 STVSFDSS

-317 YSISSQNGQYSLLI
+317 YSISSQNGQYYLLI
-331 SRLGYAGSNRHGIS
+331 SRLGYAGSKRHGIS

-380 STASAY
+380 STASVY

-439 NKATDWSPAIE
+439 NKATDWSPAPEDLTTKIE
-450 DVESS
+450 E
-455 ISDAQKAAE
+455 
-464 EAQQELETIA
+464 
-474 SDNYITPSEKTALK
+474 N
-488 QQFADMQS
+488 
-496 ERLEIISNAN
+496 
-506 RYGVSTTAYS
+506 
-516 TAYTAAYN
+516 
-524 ALTKYTATTPQ
+524 
-535 NIQVGADY
+535 
-543 ADISAYYNARKTILN
+543 
-558 TIASAAKK
+558 
-566 AVDDLDTDLQGYKVE
+566 
-581 TSSKIEQLPD
+581 SSKIEQLPD
-591 QISLTVKKEVTSGGL
+591 QISLTVKKDISSGCL
-606 NYITNTQDSVEI
+606 NYITNSTKILETV
-618 AGKGYSNQV
+618 GKGIANQTARV
-627 VINNWKINK
+627 GWKINK
-636 SISGKKCGA
+636 SISGKKYGG
-645 AFKIKFEG
+645 AFKVKFEG
-653 CVFTSSSSVCMQTR
+653 CSFSSNSTIYLQVGKT
-667 DVGGW
+667 GGW
-672 YYSGLTATTIVS
+672 NYQGITGYNKVS
-684 ENKEYVIYRN
+684 ENGEYVFFRN
-694 TNTAQ
+694 TNTAPE
-699 TVSEDGEIQ
+699 TTDDGGVY
-708 IRIDYVSGGK
+708 IRIDYISGGK
-718 ITISE
+718 ITVSE
-723 IRAYDVPEGG
+723 VRAYDVPDSG
-733 LSEPLPWYPSKW
+733 LTEPLPWYPSKW
-745 DTKVLSSEIKQ
+745 ENESIYSEIKQ

-785 GWNVNGSPA
+785 GWNVNGSPT
-794 YGITTAKNEKCLY
+794 YGITTFGGEKCLY
-807 LSGTTS
+807 LSGSVS
-813 GSGIWQGGYMP
+813 GAGIWQKDYMP

-829 KGYLLSVS
+829 KGCQFTVS
-837 FDIYNPSNAKTL
+837 FDVYNKFNAKSI
-849 RIGLEGANSSE
+849 RIGMEGSLSSE
-860 YSVSILNKGV
+860 LSVNILNIGV

-876 AKVMTYENVNTD
+876 TKTITYNNIATD

-899 PTVYVKNVK
+899 PTVCVKNVK

-922 KDVLLSTGIDIFNK
+922 KDVLLSTGIDIFDR

-946 IQSNDGT
+946 IQSNDGQ

-960 KNGKPLLSAENIDA
+960 KNGKPLLKAENIDA
-974 ENLAVKRLHASNEAK
+974 ENLKVNYLEADTADPRQTLYVSGNTGRIGFSLMKSTNEGIGLRYANMK
-989 ATNFDINGDSA
+989 LGLLDKYD
-1000 TVVMSQSSPQALSS
+1000 
-1014 QLKIDM
+1014 D
-1020 EKEEPG
+1020 EKWIG
-1026 AGVDLRQYPSINLK
+1026 SYINLLGYKKSNNTHIMK
-1040 GFCAGTAL
+1040 GYNVFLNNKELVFADVAYSNYSRLSPTQLIIGQSDGGPRSYVIGQKGIQISHLKSIYYKGHNGTITL
-1048 ANVSEHDINIHGARF
+1048 GQKMYNIVDGLICERIDTPM
-1063 SKYQYTTPEIKNVC
+1063 YEEIPEDQYTNDKN
-1077 HCGPD
+1077 
-1082 YIAIGKYGFS
+1082 
-1092 GIQNYIRISTD
+1092 
-1103 SIKLKSNSISS
+1103 
-1114 IARTEAVDIGG
+1114 
-1125 IKLFFIQG
+1125 
-1133 LYVGQ
+1133 
-1138 GQDWDDVNNEFL
+1138 
-1150 TDDPFTNKDII
+1150 

>member
-41 LGGELGSS
+41 LGGELGPS
-49 GKAVFVLSAYK
+49 GKAVFALSAYR

-81 KFGTISGCTAAQMS
+81 KFGTISGCTAVQVS

-113 EVVCS
+113 EIVCS

-129 TIVKQKKGDTGEPGE
+129 TIVKQKKGDTGDPGE

-150 QGCMLRPRGTW
+150 QGCMIRPRGTW

-166 YVYNDQYRDVVLY
+166 YVYNDQYRDVVIH

-185 VKATHT
+185 VKTTHT
-191 SAVSFESS
+191 STVSFDSS

-331 SRLGYAGSNRHGIS
+331 SRLGYAGSKRHGIS

-380 STASAY
+380 STASVY

-439 NKATDWSPAIE
+439 NKATDWSPAPEDLTTKIE
-450 DVESS
+450 E
-455 ISDAQKAAE
+455 
-464 EAQQELETIA
+464 
-474 SDNYITPSEKTALK
+474 N
-488 QQFADMQS
+488 
-496 ERLEIISNAN
+496 
-506 RYGVSTTAYS
+506 
-516 TAYTAAYN
+516 
-524 ALTKYTATTPQ
+524 
-535 NIQVGADY
+535 
-543 ADISAYYNARKTILN
+543 
-558 TIASAAKK
+558 
-566 AVDDLDTDLQGYKVE
+566 
-581 TSSKIEQLPD
+581 SSKIEQLPD
-591 QISLTVKKEVTSGGL
+591 QISLTVKKDISSGGL
-606 NYITNTQDSVEI
+606 NYITNSTKILETV
-618 AGKGYSNQV
+618 GKGIANQV
-627 VINNWKINK
+627 VGVGWKINK
-636 SISGKKCGA
+636 SISGKKYGG
-645 AFKIKFEG
+645 AFKVKFEG
-653 CVFTSSSSVCMQTR
+653 CSFSSNSTIYLQVGNS
-667 DVGGW
+667 GGW
-672 YYSGLTATTIVS
+672 NYQGITGYNKVS
-684 ENKEYVIYRN
+684 ENGEYVFFRN
-694 TNTAQ
+694 TNTAPE
-699 TVSEDGEIQ
+699 TTDDGGVY
-708 IRIDYVSGGK
+708 IRIDYISGGK
-718 ITISE
+718 ITVSE
-723 IRAYDVPEGG
+723 VRAYDVPDSG
-733 LSEPLPWYPSKW
+733 LTEPLPWYPSKW
-745 DTKVLSSEIKQ
+745 ENESIYSEIKQ

-785 GWNVNGSPA
+785 GWNVNGSPT
-794 YGITTAKNEKCLY
+794 YGITTAKNAKCLY
-807 LSGTTS
+807 LSGS
-813 GSGIWQGGYMP
+813 VDGAGIWQKGYMP

-829 KGYLLSVS
+829 KGYQFAVS
-837 FDIYNPSNAKTL
+837 FDVHNPSKVETL
-849 RIGLEGANSSE
+849 RIGLEGSSPSDL
-860 YSVSILNKGV
+860 SVNIKDKGND
-870 SGWTRV
+870 GWTRV
-876 AKVMTYENVNTD
+876 AKTVTYDNVSND
-888 SFIIYTDYDNY
+888 SFVIYTDKKDC
-899 PTVYVKNVK
+899 PTIYIKNVK

-922 KDVLLSTGIDIFNK
+922 KDVLLSTGIDIFDR

-946 IQSNDGT
+946 IQSNDGQ

-960 KNGKPLLSAENIDA
+960 KNGKPLLKAENIDA
-974 ENLAVKRLHASNEAK
+974 ENLKVNYLEADTADPRQTLYVSGNTGRIGFSLMKSTNEGIGLRYANMK
-989 ATNFDINGDSA
+989 LGLLDKYD
-1000 TVVMSQSSPQALSS
+1000 
-1014 QLKIDM
+1014 D
-1020 EKEEPG
+1020 EKWIG
-1026 AGVDLRQYPSINLK
+1026 SYINLLGYKKSNNTHIMK
-1040 GFCAGTAL
+1040 GYNVFLNNKELVFADVAYSNYSRLSPTQLIIGQSDGGPRSYVIGQQGIQISHLKSIYYKGHNGTITL
-1048 ANVSEHDINIHGARF
+1048 GQKMYNIVDGLICERIDTPM
-1063 SKYQYTTPEIKNVC
+1063 YEEIPEDQYTNDKN
-1077 HCGPD
+1077 
-1082 YIAIGKYGFS
+1082 
-1092 GIQNYIRISTD
+1092 
-1103 SIKLKSNSISS
+1103 
-1114 IARTEAVDIGG
+1114 
-1125 IKLFFIQG
+1125 
-1133 LYVGQ
+1133 
-1138 GQDWDDVNNEFL
+1138 
-1150 TDDPFTNKDII
+1150 